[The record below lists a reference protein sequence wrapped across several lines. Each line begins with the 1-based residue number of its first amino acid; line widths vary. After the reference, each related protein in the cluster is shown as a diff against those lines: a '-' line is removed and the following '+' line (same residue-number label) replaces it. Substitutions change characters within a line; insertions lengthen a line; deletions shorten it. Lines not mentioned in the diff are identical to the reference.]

1 MVIRWILEEYYSPV
15 YWLEILRMM
24 GCLPREYSCFQFQQ
38 ENHFRLCL
46 VPLSF
51 VWAPSRH
58 WWNNSQE
65 YLPFCLHLFS
75 YYLVFLFP
83 RWGLLCRLVWLM
95 PFWVILNLKYF
106 PILQVFSQFWLDFSS
121 VYFPSSFSSF
131 PIVFDI
137 FVVLMIFGKLVLLTV
152 YSEDVR

>member
-24 GCLPREYSCFQFQQ
+24 GRLSWEYSYFRFQQ

-58 WWNNSQE
+58 WWNLSRE
-65 YLPFCLHLFS
+65 YYPFCLHLFL

-83 RWGLLCRLVWLM
+83 RWGLLCRLVWLT

-106 PILQVFSQFWLDFSS
+106 PILQVLVNSDLIFLLFISFIFLRFPMFSVCLPW
-121 VYFPSSFSSF
+121 VCY
-131 PIVFDI
+131 
-137 FVVLMIFGKLVLLTV
+137 
-152 YSEDVR
+152 